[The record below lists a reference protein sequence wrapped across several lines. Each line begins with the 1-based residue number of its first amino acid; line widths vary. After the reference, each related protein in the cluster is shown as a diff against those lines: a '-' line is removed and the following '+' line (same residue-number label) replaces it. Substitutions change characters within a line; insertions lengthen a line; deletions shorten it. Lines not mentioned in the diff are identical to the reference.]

1 MVITGL
7 GFGDAAGLGLDGGTL
22 GDTVLLPS
30 GEVQVSIVDVAAATS
45 TVARMAGSLM
55 TRPQL

>member
-1 MVITGL
+1 MTGL
-7 GFGDAAGLGLDGGTL
+7 GIGDAAGLGLDGGAL

-30 GEVQVSIVDVAAATS
+30 GDVQASIANAAAATN